1 MNISQKIKKSPKK
14 IQSIF
19 YSLKPN
25 TYNLAPSNGFTL
37 MLAVLV
43 ASLLMSL
50 GLSMFNIAQKEII
63 LSTVGRDSQFAF
75 YAADAGSECAL
86 YWDFLGAFSVGTTTA
101 ACAGSSLGTVPAI
114 PDGGTFNFEFDIDN
128 RYCSVIIIN
137 KNSSFPNTEIIARG
151 YNTRCSDTT
160 SRRRL
165 EREVKIKY

>member
-1 MNISQKIKKSPKK
+1 M
-14 IQSIF
+14 
-19 YSLKPN
+19 
-25 TYNLAPSNGFTL
+25 YNPQLTIRNNKGFTL

-75 YAADAGSECAL
+75 YAADTGSECAL

-101 ACAGSSLGTVPAI
+101 TCAGYSLGAVPAI
-114 PDGGTFNFEFDIDN
+114 SEGGPFDFEFVIAR
-128 RYCSVIIIN
+128 RYCSIVTIN
-137 KNSSFPNTEIIARG
+137 KNDSFPNTEIIAKG